1 MNARGIALIMGLVL
15 LAALSMLALA
25 SARGMVLQHRMAGNA
40 AENLEAL
47 HNATLA
53 SAAARAWLESRADI
67 EREAGCLVDCV
78 LPFGIH
84 GPGELPARPE
94 LESAAWWHDTAFL
107 AGVHPETGDDLGYRS
122 GGAEPA
128 RWIIE
133 EVAYLPVGPEL
144 PDAAMGGVGY
154 YRVFA
159 RGTGKRRSSVAV
171 SESVLARPWDGDYE
185 PAPYP
190 TGDPPETFCRQFDER
205 VACGMLAWR
214 QRK

>member
-1 MNARGIALIMGLVL
+1 MIARGIALIMGLVL
-15 LAALSMLALA
+15 LAAISVLALA

-78 LPFGIH
+78 LPFGIR

-94 LESAAWWHDTAFL
+94 LESAAWWRDSAYL
-107 AGVHPETGDDLGYRS
+107 AGVNPETGDDLGYRS

-133 EVAYLPVGPEL
+133 EIAYLPLEAEA
-144 PDAAMGGVGY
+144 PDAAVDGAGY
-154 YRVFA
+154 YRVLA
-159 RGTGKRRSSVAV
+159 RGTGKRHSSVAV
-171 SESVLARPWDGDYE
+171 SESIVARPWDGDYE

-190 TGDPPETFCRQFDER
+190 PDDPSEPFCRQFDEP